1 MNNIINFNGLGAV
14 LPNYDTTFP
23 EAGILSVDTPIKNVL
38 PIGIQPTVTPVTATL
53 PTATQLMVVQPVSA
67 DVLPQIEP
75 DVKITLRTTV
85 KSKEE
90 TLPLA
95 TVQVNDKFYST
106 TENGFIQ
113 LANINANDT
122 IVISYI
128 GYKPFTAIAKNVPSE
143 VVLEQD
149 SNVLPPVIIKPPKSY
164 LGWIAAGLLA
174 AAVVKKATEKKKTR
188 VSSI

>member
-1 MNNIINFNGLGAV
+1 MNNTINFNGLGAV
-14 LPNYDTTFP
+14 AANLDSSFNTDLANIATYNP
-23 EAGILSVDTPIKNVL
+23 GTPINVL
-38 PIGIQPTVTPVTATL
+38 VPTGLQPITTIPTVTL
-53 PTATQLMVVQPVSA
+53 PTALQPTSG

-95 TVQVNDKFYST
+95 TVQVDDQFYST

-113 LANINANDT
+113 LINTNANAS
-122 IVISYI
+122 IIISYI
-128 GYKPFTAIAKNVPSE
+128 GYKPFKAIAKNVPSV

-149 SNVLPPVIIKPPKSY
+149 SNVLPPIIIKPPKSY
-164 LGWIAAGLLA
+164 LGWFAAALLA
-174 AAVVKKATEKKKTR
+174 AAVIKKATEKKKTT